1 MSNRS
6 AATQAERLPLQTI
19 PRRSG
24 AATCAAVL
32 AAGLCIPD
40 GRRRLRGGLWPS
52 LPPLGGL
59 LPLHPQTPLRYA
71 RQCMAAYAAAA
82 HPAAAGRCSRPVPR
96 NRLYGGCS
104 PWPTHR
110 PPVPVSRRARTR
122 PGGRRGAAGGC
133 CGGAPASQGGRA
145 WRRFSGPLCRRLL
158 RPLLPHWRDG
168 SPGPHREKNKCTKQ
182 KTGAGKVH
190 RFPRNILCTLPL
202 PPPNLW

>member
-1 MSNRS
+1 MSHHGRRPSNR
-6 AATQAERLPLQTI
+6 RLPLQTI
-19 PRRSG
+19 PAPPGAPQVRR
-24 AATCAAVL
+24 TLAVW
-32 AAGLCIPD
+32 CRPD

-71 RQCMAAYAAAA
+71 RQLMAANAAAA

-96 NRLYGGCS
+96 NRLHGGCS

-122 PGGRRGAAGGC
+122 PGGRRGAAGES
-133 CGGAPASQGGRA
+133 CGGAPASRGDAPGGAFPAPRA
-145 WRRFSGPLCRRLL
+145 AACCGRCCRTDATAAPVLT
-158 RPLLPHWRDG
+158 G
-168 SPGPHREKNKCTKQ
+168 KNKCTKQ

-190 RFPRNILCTLPL
+190 RFTRNILCTLPL
-202 PPPNLW
+202 PPPQ

>member
-1 MSNRS
+1 MSNQ
-6 AATQAERLPLQTI
+6 AAGLQAIACLYKPF

-32 AAGLCIPD
+32 AAGLCRPD
-40 GRRRLRGGLWPS
+40 GRRRLRGGRWPS

-71 RQCMAAYAAAA
+71 RHCMAAYAAAA
-82 HPAAAGRCSRPVPR
+82 HPAAAGQHSRPVPR
-96 NRLYGGCS
+96 SRLCGGCS
-104 PWPTHR
+104 PWPPCR

-122 PGGRRGAAGGC
+122 PGGRRGAAGEC

-145 WRRFSGPLCRRLL
+145 WRRFSGPLCRCLL
-158 RPLLPHWRDG
+158 RPQRSHYATPAPVLAG
-168 SPGPHREKNKCTKQ
+168 KNKCTKQ

-190 RFPRNILCTLPL
+190 RFTRNILCTLPL
-202 PPPNLW
+202 PPPQ

>member
-1 MSNRS
+1 MSNQERS
-6 AATQAERLPLQTI
+6 DPGESLPLQTI
-19 PRRSG
+19 PAPPGAPQVRR
-24 AATCAAVL
+24 TLAVW
-32 AAGLCIPD
+32 CRPD

-71 RQCMAAYAAAA
+71 RHCMAAYAAAA

-96 NRLYGGCS
+96 NRLCGGCS

-158 RPLLPHWRDG
+158 RPLLPH
-168 SPGPHREKNKCTKQ
+168 
-182 KTGAGKVH
+182 
-190 RFPRNILCTLPL
+190 
-202 PPPNLW
+202 

>member
-1 MSNRS
+1 MSHHGRRPSNR
-6 AATQAERLPLQTI
+6 RLPLQTI

-32 AAGLCIPD
+32 AAGLCRPD

-96 NRLYGGCS
+96 NRLHGGCS

-122 PGGRRGAAGGC
+122 PGGRRGAAGEC
-133 CGGAPASQGGRA
+133 CGGAPASRGDAPDGAFPAPCAAACCGRC
-145 WRRFSGPLCRRLL
+145 CRTDATAAPVL
-158 RPLLPHWRDG
+158 
-168 SPGPHREKNKCTKQ
+168 
-182 KTGAGKVH
+182 TGKKK
-190 RFPRNILCTLPL
+190 
-202 PPPNLW
+202 

>member
-1 MSNRS
+1 MSNQ
-6 AATQAERLPLQTI
+6 AAGLQAIACLYKPF

-32 AAGLCIPD
+32 AAGLCRPD

-71 RQCMAAYAAAA
+71 RHCMAAYAAAA
-82 HPAAAGRCSRPVPR
+82 HPAAAGRCSWPVPR
-96 NRLYGGCS
+96 NRLCGGCS

-122 PGGRRGAAGGC
+122 PGGRRGAAGEC
-133 CGGAPASQGGRA
+133 CGGAPASRGDAPTALFRPPCRQGRRA
-145 WRRFSGPLCRRLL
+145 GKR
-158 RPLLPHWRDG
+158 
-168 SPGPHREKNKCTKQ
+168 KKCTNQ
-182 KTGAGKVH
+182 ETGAADVAQPSALVKGKTSACGALDKRGRLNAVVI
-190 RFPRNILCTLPL
+190 RA
-202 PPPNLW
+202 